1 MRCLPDVT
9 GPVLETRP
17 FQGWVHDSNRERTR
31 EIMKSLKCNVINIWG
46 SSWVPSN
53 VLSLCKIWRV
63 RLSSFSL
70 ESLCPWL
77 SSRMVLLGPEGGWLK
92 ALEGEWNA
100 HCLKSLSP
108 GHAGQKVKGFSWV
121 LDSPLQLSFLPTSM
135 LRHPWGKPGF
145 QAAEESKGD

>member
-17 FQGWVHDSNRERTR
+17 FQEWVHDSNRERTR

-46 SSWVPSN
+46 SNWVPSS

-77 SSRMVLLGPEGGWLK
+77 SSRMVLLGPEGGLAQSSRRRMECPLPEKFVTW
-92 ALEGEWNA
+92 ACWVESEG
-100 HCLKSLSP
+100 LLL
-108 GHAGQKVKGFSWV
+108 GVGQPPPAIFS
-121 LDSPLQLSFLPTSM
+121 SY
-135 LRHPWGKPGF
+135 PWGKPGF